1 MDEADK
7 IYPSNQLTITSCI
20 LMNNFQKTIDFLN
33 EIEPKL
39 TSKAKLN
46 RTVVDQLESIRLI
59 LKEDLHNMIVEYA
72 HEYEQPLLN
81 AFKFFQLK
89 IYMGDKASSSSSS
102 YQGRNGTSHLN
113 HIAHMKNLI
122 DQSLFNIFNDRF
134 MICKIILFDPIFKL
148 LLEQIF
154 KVLFRLYF

>member
-1 MDEADK
+1 VNLDDADNADK

-39 TSKAKLN
+39 TNKSKLN

-59 LKEDLHNMIVEYA
+59 LREDLHNMICEYA
-72 HEYEQPLLN
+72 LEYEQPLLN
-81 AFKFFQLK
+81 ACKYFQLK
-89 IYMGDKASSSSSS
+89 MYVDKTI
-102 YQGRNGTSHLN
+102 GETKNGAH
-113 HIAHMKNLI
+113 HIIQMKNLI

-134 MICKIILFDPIFKL
+134 MICKIILFDLIFKQ

-154 KVLFRLYF
+154 KVTRN